1 MTSLILFFVLQ
12 AHAAVMSSSHAVS
25 ATELLSMPDA
35 NRIQVAKTRA
45 MELYPEFIQIA
56 FTEGKSVQARWKAL
70 ITAAQINPNGAANDL
85 NRALKHKDW
94 FMRNAALVSL
104 RSINPRL
111 AEKAALSLI
120 SDKALIVRSAAV
132 GVIPDFAQPETR
144 TALWAEMRADYNFHK
159 GESLWVREEILEK
172 LAIDPQK
179 HEYSYFASA
188 LQDRD
193 EKLAGIAI
201 MALEKLTHKKIGNAK
216 TSDEQKKKLWVKYT
230 KEHSV
235 IK

>member
-1 MTSLILFFVLQ
+1 MNSTN
-12 AHAAVMSSSHAVS
+12 AVS
-25 ATELLSMPDA
+25 PMELLSMPGA
-35 NRIQVAKTRA
+35 NRVQIAKNRA
-45 MELYPEFIQIA
+45 LELYPEFIQIA
-56 FTEGKSVQARWKAL
+56 FNEGQSVQTRWKAL
-70 ITAAQINPNGAANDL
+70 ITAAQINPKGATNDL

-104 RSINPRL
+104 RTINPRL
-111 AEKAALSLI
+111 AEKAALELI

-132 GVIPDFAQPETR
+132 GVIPDFAQAETR
-144 TALWAEMRADYNFHK
+144 TALWGEMRADYNFHK

-179 HEYSYFASA
+179 HEYSYFSSV

-193 EKLAGIAI
+193 EKLAVPA
-201 MALEKLTHKKIGNAK
+201 MRALEKLTHKKIGNAK